1 MPKGKVSFVRPI
13 QARESF
19 GLGQG
24 KNAILLGVFKLYFC
38 YFGSFEI
45 KSSWVLCDRGLY
57 SL

>member
-1 MPKGKVSFVRPI
+1 MLKDEVLFVRPI
-13 QARESF
+13 QARERF

-24 KNAILLGVFKLYFC
+24 KNAVLMGVFKLYFC

-45 KSSWVLCDRGLY
+45 KSFWVLCDRGLY